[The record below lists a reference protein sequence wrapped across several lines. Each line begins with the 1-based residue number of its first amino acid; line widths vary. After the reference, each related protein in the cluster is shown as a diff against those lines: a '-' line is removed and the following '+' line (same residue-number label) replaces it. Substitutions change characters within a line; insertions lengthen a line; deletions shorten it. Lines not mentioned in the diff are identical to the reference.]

1 MSGLGAYQLPGVGHR
16 VDKKTGKVYDDVF
29 WKTTCMMIVTSSLQ
43 DISSNKDIK
52 LYLLHVVVEI
62 EIENRTI
69 GI

>member
-1 MSGLGAYQLPGVGHR
+1 MAGVGHR

-29 WKTTCMMIVTSSLQ
+29 WKTTHMMIVTSSLQ